1 MDPTAALK
9 AIRQLVRE
17 IQAPADTS
25 DTEALAGELAELV
38 DGLDGWLSA
47 GGFLPHQ
54 WRGAKAPE
62 PTEREQ
68 LAEFVEALV
77 REGK

>member
-1 MDPTAALK
+1 MDPTVALK

-47 GGFLPHQ
+47 GGFLPKQ
-54 WRGAKAPE
+54 WE
-62 PTEREQ
+62 P
-68 LAEFVEALV
+68 
-77 REGK
+77 K

>member
-17 IQAPADTS
+17 IQAPAGDGY
-25 DTEALAGELAELV
+25 DTEGKAEELAEV
-38 DGLDGWLSA
+38 IDGLDCWLSS
-47 GGFLPHQ
+47 GGFLPAQ
-54 WRGAKAPE
+54 WKGAKGPE

-68 LAEFVEALV
+68 LAALVDKLV
-77 REGK
+77 RE

>member
-17 IQAPADTS
+17 LQEPAGDGY
-25 DTEALAGELAELV
+25 DTETLADELAELV
-38 DGLDGWLSA
+38 DGLDSRLSA
-47 GGFLPHQ
+47 GGFLPQQ
-54 WRGAKAPE
+54 WAAAGKPT

-68 LAEFVEALV
+68 LAEFVDRLV
-77 REGK
+77 KE